1 MNANNYSREIQDILK
16 IAKEQALTSE
26 SKYVDLHHLL
36 YAMIFRSNSN
46 VYKILVSI
54 GCEITDFKKE
64 LNELFFNQNQLNSYS
79 SSHVPLSKDSDSTL
93 RYSIEEAKVLGYNK
107 VDDRHLFLAL
117 VKHANKDISNLFSK
131 FSINYNLVL
140 SFVPKKNDKNKST
153 NKKKAVYPT
162 LEIYARNI
170 TEMAKNGALDPVIG
184 RVDEI
189 DRLAQIL
196 SRRKKNNP
204 VLIGEPGVGKTAI
217 VEGLALRII
226 SKKVPRILWGQ
237 KIFALDLAGLIAG
250 TKYRGQFE
258 ERMKTLML
266 ELESAD
272 DIIVFIDE
280 LHTLVG
286 AGSATGSLDAANLF
300 KPGLARGEI
309 QIIGATTLNEYRQH
323 IEKDGALERRFQK
336 IIINPPTQDDT
347 IKILNG
353 IKAKYESHHH
363 VKYSKKA
370 INACVYFSER
380 YITDKFLPDKA
391 IDILDEVG
399 ATISINNVK
408 MPDSIIKLE
417 NKIKSIIKQKEL
429 VIATQQFEKAA
440 DLRDKERKLTIR
452 LKKIQSE
459 YIDKNDPNNWIDI
472 TEDDVVS
479 VVSLITGIPLSKVA
493 ESETDRLLNMELVLN
508 KSIKGQNIAI
518 KKLSKAI
525 LRARAGLKNPT
536 KPIGSFMFLGPTGVG
551 KTELAKVLS
560 NYLFTNNQSFIR
572 IDMSEYMERYNIS
585 RLLGAPPGYVGY
597 EEGGQ
602 LTEKVRRYPYSVV
615 LFDEI
620 EKGHPD
626 IFNILLQI
634 LDDGR
639 ITDSL
644 SRTIDFRNTIIIMT
658 SNLGSNKLHSSN
670 FGFMNDGDVKLKE
683 KEIMS
688 YVKKF
693 YKPEFLNRI
702 DDLII
707 FNSLEKEDLYNII
720 DLQLDDL
727 KTNLSKKNNK
737 LNFYKTA
744 KELLLID
751 TKHREWGARPL
762 RRNIQNLIEN
772 SISEMFIS
780 GEFLDEAGTISVKA
794 SKGSFIFS
802 QTLDKSKKTT
812 KKKNKPAKKSAIN

>member
-1 MNANNYSREIQDILK
+1 MNSSNYSREIQDILK
-16 IAKEQALTSE
+16 NAKEQALNSQ
-26 SKYVDLHHLL
+26 SKYVDISHLL
-36 YAMIFRSNSN
+36 YALIFRNNSN
-46 VYKILVSI
+46 VYKILISI
-54 GCEITDFKKE
+54 GCDISDFKNE
-64 LNELFFNQNQLNSYS
+64 LNKIIFSDINDVQRTYS
-79 SSHVPLSKDSDSTL
+79 SSHVPLSKDSDIVL
-93 RYSIEEAKVLGYNK
+93 RNSIDEVKKLGYKK
-107 VDDRHLFLAL
+107 VEDRHLFLAIL
-117 VKHANKDISNLFSK
+117 MHNNKIIDSLFQK

-140 SFVPKKNDKNKST
+140 SFVPKLTISEKVKP
-153 NKKKAVYPT
+153 NKKNAFPT
-162 LEIYARNI
+162 LESYSRNI
-170 TEMAKNGALDPVIG
+170 SEMAKNGTLDPVIG
-184 RVDEI
+184 RLDEI
-189 DRLAQIL
+189 ERLSQIL

-217 VEGLALRII
+217 VEGLALRIAA
-226 SKKVPRILWGQ
+226 KKVPRVLWGQ
-237 KIFALDLAGLIAG
+237 KVYALDLAGLIAG

-258 ERMKTLML
+258 ERMKALML
-266 ELESAD
+266 ELENASN
-272 DIIVFIDE
+272 IIIFIDE

-309 QIIGATTLNEYRQH
+309 QIIGATTLNEYRQY

-336 IIINPPTQDDT
+336 IIVNPPSISDT
-347 IKILNG
+347 IEILNG
-353 IKAKYESHHH
+353 IKSKYESHHH
-363 VKYSKKA
+363 VLYSDKA
-370 INACVYFSER
+370 INACVNFSER

-391 IDILDEVG
+391 IDVLDEVG
-399 ATISINNVK
+399 ATISINNIK
-408 MPDSIIKLE
+408 MPDSILKLE
-417 NKIKSIIKQKEL
+417 NKIKSIIKQKEI

-440 DLRDKERKLTIR
+440 DLRDKERKLTQR
-452 LKKIQSE
+452 LKKLQSE
-459 YIDKNDPNNWIDI
+459 NADNTDSSNWINIDE
-472 TEDDVVS
+472 EDVIS

-493 ESETDRLLNMELVLN
+493 ESETDKLLNMKNVLKN
-508 KSIKGQNIAI
+508 SIKGQSKAI
-518 KKLSKAI
+518 NKLSKAI
-525 LRARAGLKNPT
+525 LRARAGMKNPS

-560 NYLFTNNQSFIR
+560 NYLFTDSQSFIR

-585 RLLGAPPGYVGY
+585 RLVGAPPGYVGY
-597 EEGGQ
+597 EEGGL

-639 ITDSL
+639 LTDSL

-670 FGFMNDGDVKLKE
+670 FGFLKEGDVKLKK

-688 YVKKF
+688 YVEKF

-702 DDLII
+702 DDIII
-707 FNSLEKEDLYNII
+707 FNSLQKNDLYEII
-720 DLQLDDL
+720 DLQLNDL
-727 KTNLSKKNNK
+727 RLNLKNKNNN

-762 RRNIQNLIEN
+762 RRNIQDLVEN
-772 SISEMFIS
+772 PISELFIN
-780 GEFLDEAGTISVKA
+780 GKFKDLPGTILVKA
-794 SKGSFIFS
+794 SKGEFQFS
-802 QTLDKSKKTT
+802 QVF
-812 KKKNKPAKKSAIN
+812 KNKSNKKKSAKKTVSN